1 MIFIFGNCF
10 HPKGALLNLRAL
22 VKFRLPFTL
31 MVLALLCS
39 TAFAQSSESD
49 EPNSESNP
57 PVTLFPHSDTSRFWV
72 SGQMNFIF
80 QAHPGFPAKYSGTN
94 SFQNVGETG
103 LTRVLTLYTGLQITP
118 RDELLFDLEQSGG
131 AALSNALG
139 LAGYTDLDA
148 VRIPGEGSPLSTSPY
163 MARVMYHHIFAL
175 SHEYVA
181 AERSPLSLFTKLPS
195 RRLEFRIGKFS
206 TVDFF
211 DQNSVGSDSHLQFM
225 NWSTAQNGAFDYAAN
240 TRGYTYGA
248 ILDYEERNW
257 GVRFG
262 EMLMPKVANG
272 DQLDADL
279 ARARAENIE
288 FELRSRLLK
297 DRKTVFRALSYVNHG
312 NMDDYRESI
321 IRFLQGIDPTPI
333 IENTRQQGTIKYGFG
348 LNAEQEL
355 TRDLRLGARWGWN
368 EGRHES
374 FAYTEVDSTAELCAD
389 YVGRKWKRAQDK
401 TGLAFVSNGISK
413 DHQEY
418 LRLGGLGFLLGDG
431 NLNYGRETIGEFYY
445 TAHIWRGIFVSF
457 DLQRINNPGYNR
469 DRGPVLVPSLRLH
482 IDL

>member
-1 MIFIFGNCF
+1 
-10 HPKGALLNLRAL
+10 LNLCWSVKIRLL
-22 VKFRLPFTL
+22 VTL
-31 MVLALLCS
+31 IFLALLCS
-39 TAFAQSSESD
+39 TAFAQQSGESAEQSSE
-49 EPNSESNP
+49 NNP
-57 PVTLFPHSDTSRFWV
+57 PVTIFSHSETSRFWV

-94 SFQNVGETG
+94 SFQTAGETA
-103 LTRVLTLYTGLQITP
+103 LTRVLTLYTGLQLTP
-118 RDELLFDLEQSGG
+118 RDELLFDMEESGG
-131 AALSNALG
+131 SALSNALG

-148 VRIPGEGSPLSTSPY
+148 VRIPGEGSPLSTNPY

-175 SHEYVA
+175 SREYLT
-181 AERSPLSLFTKLPS
+181 AERNPLSLATRLPV

-206 TVDFF
+206 TADYF
-211 DQNSVGSDSHLQFM
+211 DLNSVGSDSHFQFM
-225 NWSTAQNGAFDYAAN
+225 NWTVDNNGAYDYAAN

-248 ILDYEERNW
+248 IFDFEERNW
-257 GVRFG
+257 GARFG

-279 ARARAENIE
+279 ARARAENME
-288 FELRSRLLK
+288 FEFRPRLLK
-297 DRKTVFRALSYVNHG
+297 DRKTVFRGLSYVNHG
-312 NMDDYRESI
+312 NMGDYRESVD
-321 IRFLQGIDPTPI
+321 RFLAGIDPTPI
-333 IENTRQQGTIKYGFG
+333 IQNTRRQGTIKYGFG

-355 TRDLRLGARWGWN
+355 SRDLRLGARWGWN

-389 YVGRKWKRAQDK
+389 YVGRSWKRPQDK
-401 TGLAFVSNGISK
+401 MGLAFVSNGISK

-431 NLNYGRETIGEFYY
+431 NLNYGRETIVEYYY
-445 TAHIWRGIFVSF
+445 TAHIWRGIFASF
-457 DLQRINNPGYNR
+457 DLQHINNPGYNR

-482 IDL
+482 VEL